1 MESIFRRQEV
11 KFVITDAQ
19 RGQIYDFV
27 AGRIP
32 PDVFGKYLVQSL
44 YFDTDH
50 WDVIC
55 TSIDK
60 PLFKEKL
67 RLRCYGVPNLHSTM
81 YLELKKKY
89 RGIVH
94 KRRIAFPM
102 AELEHKSVRDIAAAD
117 TTQVG
122 RELNFYLQSMPVHEK
137 VHISYHRAA
146 FEDDS
151 GLRITFDTDVRFRT
165 NLLDYQHPDGG
176 RPILPPGLT
185 VIEVKTLGGIPMW
198 LARAFSNLSI
208 YPTSFSKY
216 GVGYKKYIVHK
227 GDRE

>member
-11 KFVITDAQ
+11 KFVVTDAQ
-19 RGQIYDFV
+19 HSQVYDIV
-27 AGRIP
+27 AQHVP
-32 PDVFGKYLVQSL
+32 SHTFGKYLVQSL

-60 PLFKEKL
+60 PLFKEKM
-67 RLRCYGVPNLHSTM
+67 RLRCYGVPTLHSTM

-102 AELEHKSVRDIAAAD
+102 SELERKTVRDIAAAD
-117 TTQVG
+117 ATQVG
-122 RELNFYLQSMPVHEK
+122 RELNFYLQSIPVYER
-137 VHISYHRAA
+137 VHISYGRTA

-151 GLRITFDTDVRFRT
+151 GLRITFDTNIRFRT
-165 NLLDYQHPDGG
+165 NMLDYNHPEGG
-176 RPILPPGLT
+176 QPILPPGLT

-198 LARAFSNLSI
+198 LARALSEFGI
-208 YPTSFSKY
+208 YPVSFSKY
-216 GVGYKKYIVHK
+216 GAGYKKYIANK